1 MISEMIT
8 SSVVRD
14 TNDEIDD
21 VRVIERI
28 DGSYTIQQGFDTIYL
43 TADMVSQLVER
54 MSLDVA
60 A

>member
-8 SSVVRD
+8 SGVVRD

-28 DGSYTIQQGFDTIYL
+28 DGSYTIQQGYDTIYL

-54 MSLDVA
+54 MALDVA